1 MALSHIIG
9 PGIKGAGERVGIKM
23 GVSAYNQVPF
33 GFGLVCSHIC
43 LHYLVIQDFV
53 QKALFLDTGNWECV
67 R

>member
-9 PGIKGAGERVGIKM
+9 PGIKGAGERGGIKM

-33 GFGLVCSHIC
+33 VFGLMCSHIC

-53 QKALFLDTGNWECV
+53 QKAQFFEIQAIGNA
-67 R
+67 